1 VKEQIVFRVHNVRLV
16 FMSYEFNLRHSQE
29 IVASALAEP
38 QLVLT
43 DVIAKL
49 IEKSVSE
56 VVEML

>member
-1 VKEQIVFRVHNVRLV
+1 
-16 FMSYEFNLRHSQE
+16 MSYEFNLRHSQE